1 MHIRVVIQ
9 LLIKGFLDVLIDE
22 LLTISP
28 HRLSYYKHW
37 LHNVIIFF
45 PLFPISSFKFK
56 HSFAMELFSRT
67 YRKAAYF
74 CFKKIKLH
82 IIALIEK
89 ENYNNHT
96 PVIIIHNGSL
106 GTKIGGE

>member
-1 MHIRVVIQ
+1 
-9 LLIKGFLDVLIDE
+9 
-22 LLTISP
+22 
-28 HRLSYYKHW
+28 
-37 LHNVIIFF
+37 
-45 PLFPISSFKFK
+45 
-56 HSFAMELFSRT
+56 MELFSRT

-96 PVIIIHNGSL
+96 PVIIIQNGSL